1 MNPTAIRRALYGK
14 LAGDSTLNG
23 LLATPP
29 PSIGTAKSI
38 FYGHAPDAASFPFV
52 IFNKQSGTPVYA
64 NVSKPAYETDIWLFK
79 AVDKNSTADPAE
91 AISARLNTL
100 LQDASLSI
108 AGGDTVMWL
117 RRDNDSPTFLEV
129 VDGVT
134 YVHSGSL
141 YRLTFEPA

>member
-14 LAGDSTLNG
+14 LSGDTTLNG

-29 PSIGTAKSI
+29 PGMSKSI
-38 FYGHAPDAASFPFV
+38 FYGYAPDAATHPFV

-64 NVSKPAYETDIWLFK
+64 NATKPAYETDIWLFK
-79 AVDKNSTADPAE
+79 VVDRNSTADPAE
-91 AISARLNTL
+91 AVSGRLDAL
-100 LQDASLSI
+100 LTDASLSI

-117 RRDNDSPTFLEV
+117 RRESDIDYQEV
-129 VDGVT
+129 TDGVT